1 MADNT
6 IADPYHLSPEKI
18 EEHPKTFGAIIR
30 RIGPGLILAG
40 SIVGSGELIATT
52 VLGAENGYL
61 LLWLIIISCL
71 IKTVVQEE
79 LGRYAIGTGETTL
92 EAFNHAPGPRWKV
105 SWLVWMW
112 FVMVM
117 FTLMQI
123 GAMLGSIAEILNR
136 AMPGV
141 PLNVWPW
148 LLATVTGVVL
158 IAGRYNL
165 VEKVA
170 MGMVVSFT
178 MLTVLGAIILLK
190 LPQYFSWGAVW
201 EGLSFHL
208 PETGFVTAV
217 AAFGITGVG
226 ATELVMYPYWCIEK
240 GYARYTGP
248 RDDSPQWT
256 ARAFGWT
263 RVMGIDVANAMIV
276 YTFATIAFYL
286 LGAGILNRNEVVPK
300 GSAMVQE
307 LSRIYTETL
316 GEWSLPLFLIGAFAV
331 LYSTVFA
338 STAAHCRVFADF
350 VGMLGLYNKRDYAAR
365 LKVTR
370 LFVVILLVIPCIYF
384 MAFGEPVAMVKVGG
398 FAQATMLPI
407 IGFYALYLRYKRT
420 PRLLLPKGWLTLGL
434 WVSAVTMAVIMG
446 YSVSQELMTFLGKL
460 FA

>member
-1 MADNT
+1 MAAPK
-6 IADPYHLSPEKI
+6 IANPYRLTPENIEDPPR
-18 EEHPKTFGAIIR
+18 TFVSIFR

-71 IKTVVQEE
+71 VKTVVQEE
-79 LGRYAIGTGETTL
+79 LGRYTIGTGETTL
-92 EAFNHAPGPRWKV
+92 EAFDHCPGPRLKV

-112 FVMVM
+112 SLMVM

-136 AMPGV
+136 AFPGMPLV
-141 PLNVWPW
+141 FWPW
-148 LLATVTGVVL
+148 ALAALTAVVL
-158 IAGRYNL
+158 IAGRYSL

-170 MGMVVSFT
+170 MAMVVSFT
-178 MLTVLGAIILLK
+178 VLTVLGAIILLK
-190 LPQYFSWGAVW
+190 LPQYFSWEAIW

-208 PETGFVTAV
+208 PATGFVTAV

-240 GYARYTGP
+240 GYASYTGP
-248 RDDSPQWT
+248 RDDSPEWRS
-256 ARAFGWT
+256 RAFGWI
-263 RVMGIDVANAMIV
+263 RVMGVDVANAMVI

-286 LGAGILNRNEVVPK
+286 LGAGVLHGRGVVPQ
-300 GSAMVQE
+300 GSRMVAE
-307 LSRIYTETL
+307 LSTLYTETL
-316 GEWSLPLFLIGAFAV
+316 GPWSLPLFLAGAFAV
-331 LYSTVFA
+331 LYSTVFS

-350 VGMLGLYNKRDYAAR
+350 TGMLGLYDRTDYAAR

-370 LFVVILLVIPCIYF
+370 IFVVILLVIPCVYF

-398 FAQATMLPI
+398 FAQATMLPV
-407 IGFYALYLRYKRT
+407 IGFYALYLRYKRM
-420 PRLLLPKGWLTLGL
+420 PARVLPMGWITLGL
-434 WVSAVTMAVIMG
+434 WVSAVLMAVMMG
-446 YSVSQELMTFLGKL
+446 YSVLQESMRFVSSVV
-460 FA
+460 